1 MKIGII
7 GNGFVGKATKLLE
20 CDDIEILM
28 YDIKPEL
35 CVPPNLKL
43 IDLIDCDIIFV
54 SVPTPMNKNGEC
66 YLEIVKSV
74 MEDLKKIEFKN
85 YIVLRS
91 TVPIGTSNSLKCY
104 FMPEFLTEKNFV
116 NDFINN
122 HEWIFG
128 LLEDNENF
136 KNKIETL
143 INIAYKNNKI
153 KHNKVTFLTN
163 NEAEMVKLFRNCFLA
178 SKVSFCNEIAEFC
191 KFKNID
197 YNKMVNVAC
206 NDKRITHSHTSV
218 PGPDGFY
225 GFGGTCFPKDISNLH
240 HQMKNINMKSY
251 VVKSVIDRNNNK
263 DRVEKD
269 WSKDKG
275 RATI

>member
-85 YIVLRS
+85 FIVLRS
-91 TVPIGTSNSLKCY
+91 TVPIGTSNSLQCY

-143 INIAYKNNKI
+143 INIAHKNNKI

-191 KFKNID
+191 KLKNID
-197 YNKMVNVAC
+197 YTKMVNVAC

-218 PGPDGFY
+218 PGPDGLY

-240 HQMKNINMKSY
+240 HQMKNIDMKSY